1 MMQAEC
7 YVRLGSPDL
16 AKPFLQQVTA
26 RAGEEMPAVIDL
38 HFIDQELLKEFTFEG
53 KRRTDNIRFGTFFDP
68 WWEKGTTEKYR
79 AIFPIPSTVLT
90 TNKNL
95 KQNPG
100 YPEN

>member
-1 MMQAEC
+1 ML
-7 YVRLGSPDL
+7 RSFRFSRFG
-16 AKPFLQQVTA
+16 KTILQQVTA
-26 RAGEEMPAVIDL
+26 RAGEEMPTTIDL

-53 KRRTDNIRFGTFFDP
+53 RRRTDNIRFGTFFLP

-100 YPEN
+100 Y